1 MINPIYTNELG
12 VAKNGT
18 PYLTIFGLS
27 LMIGVE
33 IDVLQSIILD
43 SDKSNQNAITKSVRE
58 ILVQYDYNSD
68 LLYSIEIHNGVET
81 ITIPEVVCMATLEFF
96 AFVSSQPLEQAKNS
110 FRILTKKKF
119 KDLVSSA
126 ILYEWVNSMQK
137 LDLTFDNEGYFNV
150 IKEIARATLN
160 FNVLNEIQFQVI
172 EDSWHD
178 YWKINNLSAIYGE
191 QIINTDITGKDTTE
205 YPIAVLGVF
214 RGWLVKEKKK
224 LIQLQ

>member
-1 MINPIYTNELG
+1 MINPIYSNELG
-12 VAKNGT
+12 VTKNGI
-18 PYLTIFGLS
+18 PYLTIKGLS

-33 IDVLQSIILD
+33 IDLLQSIILD
-43 SDKSNQNAITKSVRE
+43 SDKSNQTSITKSVRE
-58 ILVQYDYNSD
+58 ILVQYDYNND

-81 ITIPEVVCMATLEFF
+81 ITITEVVCMAMLEYF

-126 ILYEWVNSMQK
+126 VLYEWVNSMQK
-137 LDLTFDNEGYFNV
+137 LDLTLDNEGYFNV
-150 IKEIARATLN
+150 IKEIARATLS

-172 EDSWHD
+172 EDSWYD

-191 QIINTDITGKDTTE
+191 QIINIDITGKDTTE
-205 YPIAVLGVF
+205 YPIEALGVF
-214 RGWLVKEKKK
+214 RGWFAKEKKK

>member
-1 MINPIYTNELG
+1 MINPKYSNELG
-12 VAKNGT
+12 VAKNGV

-43 SDKSNQNAITKSVRE
+43 SDKSNENAITKSVRE

-68 LLYSIEIHNGVET
+68 LLYSIEIHNGLET
-81 ITIPEVVCMATLEFF
+81 ITMPEVVCMAILEYF

-126 ILYEWVNSMQK
+126 VLYEWVNSMQK
-137 LDLTFDNEGYFNV
+137 LDLTFDNDGYFNV

-178 YWKINNLSAIYGE
+178 YWQINNLSAVYGK
-191 QIINTDITGKDTTE
+191 QKINTDITGKDATE
-205 YPIAVLGVF
+205 YPIAALGVF
-214 RGWLVKEKKK
+214 RGWLVKEKRN
-224 LIQLQ
+224 